1 MYVMCHSTR
10 LRRKKK
16 AGPGERD
23 PVIYVEGGREAWR
36 EGWRQASRRHSQVRY
51 LSDGEKCMICCENFY
66 RRYTRVEFFFFFF
79 SCSGWAGSAGSV
91 AGSAGSV
98 ICTWHLRP
106 PVKRCLYRWLNEG
119 EGEGVCGA
127 WVSNIIA
134 YCILHYIHICFILG
148 RRQILAHVGLPGA
161 RTVAGLE
168 DVVVSSGQYP
178 AGKRPPGPPRA
189 PLFAISRW
197 SLGGHLTA
205 AISLSP
211 CLPVS
216 LFPCFPLSW
225 LGSGLDLTCLWSG
238 PKNGWGKCQGK
249 WQEEESDAG

>member
-1 MYVMCHSTR
+1 M
-10 LRRKKK
+10 
-16 AGPGERD
+16 GER
-23 PVIYVEGGREAWR
+23 PGGRPL
-36 EGWRQASRRHSQVRY
+36 SQVRY

-91 AGSAGSV
+91 

-106 PVKRCLYRWLNEG
+106 PVKRRLYRWLNEG

-134 YCILHYIHICFILG
+134 YCILHYKHICFILG

-178 AGKRPPGPPRA
+178 AGKRPPGPPRS

-216 LFPCFPLSW
+216 LFPTVLAW
-225 LGSGLDLTCLWSG
+225 LW
-238 PKNGWGKCQGK
+238 
-249 WQEEESDAG
+249 A